1 MPIGYRTLQYTYNI
15 YIAINTNNK
24 STMPN
29 NAEIGTPST
38 KFRKV
43 FMTQSFLFTNKEFF
57 TTHIVFL
64 FKKQKIRIIN
74 LWMSKMKV
82 NQYTSNHGR
91 ECHTTCTLEMHCGLI
106 PQCGSNI
113 VNPSIPSKPSLCVRF
128 GWTMMK
134 YIFYLTISQSGV
146 KWKGDKN
153 AYAKTG
159 RQMNLI
165 GQTCRHTGIETTH
178 PIG

>member
-1 MPIGYRTLQYTYNI
+1 MQKLARPPQN
-15 YIAINTNNK
+15 
-24 STMPN
+24 S
-29 NAEIGTPST
+29 E
-38 KFRKV
+38 KFSWHSHFSSQTRN
-43 FMTQSFLFTNKEFF
+43 FSQLTSF
-57 TTHIVFL
+57 FL